1 MKKIFSVH
9 LSQAAFEHLVSQLGL
24 ETGAQLSRY
33 CTAAL
38 KDVLE
43 CSDALLCASEIEN
56 YDLTWD
62 VPLESPRIVVS
73 TSKCERQAIAI
84 AAEKLSVSPNQVCS
98 VLINWS
104 VMQSLTAVTEATNSV
119 PESRSSLGGILNEAQ
134 NRTIN
139 WALENGWSKPK
150 TPRNKVLY
158 SELGTGSGKTL
169 LALTLAKT
177 AATTGQRTW
186 IAVPSLSIQKQFLAE
201 YTQRFGKNNRVL
213 VALVSGRNEF
223 VSEQRL
229 LSILE
234 DEKPTKENNQWLTQA
249 QLWIDR
255 LADKPH
261 GADRRRWL
269 MGSFFEHVKDFP
281 YADSDICI
289 TTECLSDDAGVLS
302 YEDQFNLADR
312 SDIVILSHHYL
323 AMETMAR
330 VRAGV
335 IGLSKDEQAKDL
347 VKAIFSESRIGARP
361 GQKLTHAEVLALIDQ
376 KNQICA
382 SLFDPNEVGRLV
394 LPNKLIVDEAHQL
407 EENFSSANTIKI
419 SVRRLP
425 ILFAKLMKLK
435 LIKSTESETPPT
447 RIYEKLQSVCTR
459 LSSTNVSS
467 PGAKVF
473 LNWSSPSPKDKAITE
488 YAEDLATIMTSFAIN
503 GNIEEASNLRR
514 SQYAFK
520 RMLSAARYNVALFS
534 NSPIR
539 QYPQILF
546 GSTNHA
552 ADFRMLFNALG
563 VESTIL
569 LSATIFLPS
578 IGGAWSST
586 RFLSNLGLRPEETT
600 GLRIEPQAWL
610 TQPVTVYMAPK
621 PSDISR
627 DFGAGHTILH
637 PSNDQKETQTW
648 IKQLSVLCDWSTST
662 AAGGTLILMTS
673 YESASLLY
681 KELLKQAPSL
691 KDAVLLSGPQLGA
704 RPSDLSARFI
714 ELYQSG
720 IRPVW
725 IAVGSVWTGL
735 NLSDPSRPAEQDN
748 LLTDLIIPRTPYSL
762 NQSISAAAKGLT
774 AAKHIQALEEAG
786 STLKQGIG
794 RLVRREGVPC
804 NRRIFYI
811 DSRIYEKN
819 KKALLNMSTALLRP
833 YGEPALLPR
842 TLIKQ
847 LVEYSTPAKPKSPA
861 HGRASSAYTKS
872 RKIGFAPAVEQTPKA
887 KSTSIASVPAP
898 TATPTPRKSTASPK
912 KTFGSKN
919 RDASKI

>member
-43 CSDALLCASEIEN
+43 CSDALMCAAEIEN

-62 VPLESPRIVVS
+62 MPLESPRIVVS

-104 VMQSLTAVTEATNSV
+104 VMQSLTAVVKATNLTARDKV
-119 PESRSSLGGILNEAQ
+119 TLDGILNESQ
-134 NRTIN
+134 NTTVN

-150 TPRNKVLY
+150 AVKNKVLY

-169 LALTLAKT
+169 LALTLAQT
-177 AATTGQRTW
+177 AATKGQRTW

-234 DEKPTKENNQWLTQA
+234 DEKPNKENNQWVTQA

-347 VKAIFSESRIGARP
+347 VKAIFSESRIGVRP
-361 GQKLTHAEVLALIDQ
+361 GQKLTHAEVLSLIDQ

-394 LPNKLIVDEAHQL
+394 LPNNLIVDEAHQL
-407 EENFSSANTIKI
+407 EENFSSANTVKI

-425 ILFAKLMKLK
+425 VLFAKLMKLK
-435 LIKSTESETPPT
+435 LIKSTESEISPS
-447 RIYEKLQSVCTR
+447 RIYEKLQGVCTK
-459 LSSTNVSS
+459 LSSANVSS

-473 LNWSSPSPKDKAITE
+473 LNWSSPSVKDKAITQ

-503 GNIEEASNLRR
+503 GNVEEASNLRR

-563 VESTIL
+563 VESTLL

-586 RFLSNLGLRPEETT
+586 RFLSNLGLRPEETV

-637 PSNDQKETQTW
+637 PSNDQKETQNW
-648 IKQLSVLCDWSTST
+648 IRQLSVLCNWSIST
-662 AAGGTLILMTS
+662 AAGGTLVLMTS

-681 KELLKQAPSL
+681 KELLKQVPSL
-691 KDAVLLSGPQLGA
+691 KDAVLMSGPQLGA
-704 RPSDLSARFI
+704 RPSDLRARFI
-714 ELYQSG
+714 ELYRSG
-720 IRPVW
+720 IKPVW

-735 NLSDPSRPAEQDN
+735 NLSDLSIPAEEDN

-762 NQSISAAAKGLT
+762 NQTISAAAKGLT

-794 RLVRREGVPC
+794 RLVRREGIPC

-811 DSRIYEKN
+811 DSRIYERN

-833 YGEPALLPR
+833 YGEPAQLPR
-842 TLIKQ
+842 TIIKQ
-847 LVEYSTPAKPKSPA
+847 LVEYSIPTREKTRSHDRVLSIPTRRK
-861 HGRASSAYTKS
+861 ASIPESGAIQAEKTKS
-872 RKIGFAPAVEQTPKA
+872 TEL
-887 KSTSIASVPAP
+887 AP
-898 TATPTPRKSTASPK
+898 TKASKTSTTSTK
-912 KTFGSKN
+912 KAFGAKN